1 MRTLTRTLKLSFTLG
16 VSGEGFDV
24 RDQSGNY
31 LAVIKVVG
39 TGGGGSNAV
48 SSLILR
54 GSALAGG
61 AVFGAIIAIRSL
73 FSGPMSIGAIPW
85 RAVILILGAPLVF
98 GLTLR
103 GIGLVPAVFVM
114 VLIASLADP
123 EFDLRFSLLVS
134 AGLALFCWLVFG
146 LGLGLTVPPIGPWL
160 GMR

>member
-1 MRTLTRTLKLSFTLG
+1 MSVNRKDLVAGLVFATLG
-16 VSGEGFDV
+16 VVYMAMSLQLE
-24 RDQSGNY
+24 Q
-31 LAVIKVVG
+31 G
-39 TGGGGSNAV
+39 TA
-48 SSLILR
+48 LR
-54 GSALAGG
+54 MGPGRFPLLLAGG
-61 AVFGAIIAIRSL
+61 MAVFGAIIAIRSL

-85 RAVILILGAPLVF
+85 RAVILILGAPIVF

-103 GIGLVPAVFVM
+103 GIGLVPAVFIM

-160 GMR
+160 AMR